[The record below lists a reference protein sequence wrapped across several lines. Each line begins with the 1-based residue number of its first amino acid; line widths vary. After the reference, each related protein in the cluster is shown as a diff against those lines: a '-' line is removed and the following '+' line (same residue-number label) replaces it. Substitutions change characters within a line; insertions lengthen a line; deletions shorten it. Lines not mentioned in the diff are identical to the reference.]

1 VLHLCGYPDKTEEE
15 TQQMRQK
22 EEEALSLF
30 ERHHT
35 RP

>member
-22 EEEALSLF
+22 EEALSLF